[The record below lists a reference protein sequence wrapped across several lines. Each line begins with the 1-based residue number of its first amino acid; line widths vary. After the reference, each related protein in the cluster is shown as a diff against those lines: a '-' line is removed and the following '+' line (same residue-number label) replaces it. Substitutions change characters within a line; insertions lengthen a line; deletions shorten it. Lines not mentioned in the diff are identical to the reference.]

1 MERRD
6 FMKRGAA
13 AAALATLGAATTSR
27 WVGPEPGR
35 LASRPHKATRAATPG
50 EHVLDGGS
58 DGRRAI
64 LLVPSTYDNSKP
76 APFLLALHG
85 ATGSADTMLRG
96 SRAAAESHGVVMLVP
111 SSRDYT
117 WDAIHGAYGDDLA
130 HIDRLMSDVFDR
142 CAIDSGKVA
151 VGGFS
156 DGASYALSIGL
167 QNGDVFTHIVAHSAG
182 FIISGPPRGKPKVF
196 LSHGRQDPILP
207 IDQCGRRIAA
217 QLRRGGY
224 DLRFDEFEGGHVAT
238 PEMRDSAIQWFV
250 GDSARR
256 PS

>member
-1 MERRD
+1 
-6 FMKRGAA
+6 
-13 AAALATLGAATTSR
+13 
-27 WVGPEPGR
+27 
-35 LASRPHKATRAATPG
+35 
-50 EHVLDGGS
+50 
-58 DGRRAI
+58 
-64 LLVPSTYDNSKP
+64 
-76 APFLLALHG
+76 
-85 ATGSADTMLRG
+85 
-96 SRAAAESHGVVMLVP
+96 MLVP